1 LDVQVTQD
9 IEIAGAIAPEARFV
23 VYFAPNTTLGFVEA
37 VTTAVHDTV
46 NRPSVIL
53 ISWGSSESNWTQA
66 SMTAMNEALKQGI
79 SQGIT
84 VIAVAGDSGVTDGMT
99 DKKPH
104 VDFPAS
110 SPYVLAVGGS
120 RLVAQGD
127 TIASE
132 EVWNNGTSAT
142 GGGVSSIFPIPDW
155 QKQVDLPAQGRG
167 VPDVVAH
174 ADPAQ
179 GYRIVLRGVTS
190 PIGGTGAAAAL
201 WAGLIA
207 IVNQG
212 LGQNLGYINPLLYQ
226 KIGPAAGVFRNITK
240 ETTALMV

>member
-1 LDVQVTQD
+1 
-9 IEIAGAIAPEARFV
+9 
-23 VYFAPNTTLGFVEA
+23 
-37 VTTAVHDTV
+37 
-46 NRPSVIL
+46 
-53 ISWGSSESNWTQA
+53 
-66 SMTAMNEALKQGI
+66 
-79 SQGIT
+79 
-84 VIAVAGDSGVTDGMT
+84 
-99 DKKPH
+99 
-104 VDFPAS
+104 
-110 SPYVLAVGGS
+110 VLAVGGS

-226 KIGPAAGVFRNITK
+226 KIGPAAGAFRNITK